1 MKAVVSVIG
10 KFHLFDLARELQARQ
25 ALGCIFTGYPAFKL
39 RNERLPE
46 GKISTYPWINTPYMA
61 FTGRERLGERLL
73 SAWER
78 LNCGAFDAHVAR
90 SMPECDVYVGQSS
103 SSLHAGRRA
112 RRMGARYVCDR
123 GSSHIRYQDE
133 LGHEESRIWGI
144 PQRRVDPLIIERE
157 EAEYAEADCITVPS
171 TFSLKSFVAQ
181 GVSPGKLRRLS
192 YGVNLSS
199 FYPQGQADPNR
210 MDILFAGGASLRK
223 GIPYLLQAFKALK
236 HPHKRLYF
244 AGPFSPALV
253 EHMTQAGL
261 WSDGIE
267 LLGHLNWD
275 QLRQRMSQCHALVL
289 PSIEDGFGLVLAQAL
304 ACGCPVIATDH
315 TGAPDL
321 LQNDEAGYIVPI
333 RRSDLLADRLQQL
346 ADSPQ
351 TQERFRHKAPELVKN
366 LGGWHQ
372 YGEEAVHIYR
382 SLLT

>member
-1 MKAVVSVIG
+1 MKTVVSVIG

-25 ALGCIFTGYPAFKL
+25 ALSCIFTGYPSFKL
-39 RNERLPE
+39 RHENLPDH
-46 GKISTYPWINTPYMA
+46 KVKTFPWVNTPYMA

-73 SAWER
+73 RAWER
-78 LNCGAFDAHVAR
+78 LNCGSFDAHVAR
-90 SMPECDVYVGQSS
+90 LMPECDVYVGQSS
-103 SSLHAGRRA
+103 SSLHAGKRA
-112 RRMGARYVCDR
+112 RRIGARYVCDR
-123 GSSHIRYQDE
+123 GSSHIRYQSE
-133 LGHEESRIWGI
+133 LGAEEHRIWGLPPI
-144 PQRRVDPLIIERE
+144 HTDPLIIERE

-171 TFSLKSFVAQ
+171 TFSLKSFVAK
-181 GVSPGKLRRLS
+181 GVAPSKLRRLS
-192 YGVNLSS
+192 YGVNLSH
-199 FYPQGQADPNR
+199 FYPQGQPDPHR

-236 HPHKRLYF
+236 HPHKRLFF
-244 AGPFSPALV
+244 AGSFSPAFAQQMV
-253 EHMTQAGL
+253 QAGL

-321 LQNDEAGYIVPI
+321 FEDDQAGYIVPI
-333 RRSDLLADRLQQL
+333 RRADMLAERLEQL

-351 TQERFRHKAPELVKN
+351 TQARFRHKAPELVKN

-372 YGEEAVHIYR
+372 YGEEAMHIYR
-382 SLLT
+382 GLLS